1 MQIAKL
7 GVEHPLANSIFL
19 LGQVAVLHPTRALPV
34 VGLRMPWVTGLL
46 RLSFP
51 ATKTEQN
58 TATPSKMRNTK
69 VRSMMRTRGLLRPS
83 TGYKQQDNAAAV
95 WTILQLGVFPST
107 ELFVLGTKAL
117 RKKPSCRHGRP

>member
-7 GVEHPLANSIFL
+7 GVEHPLANSILL

-34 VGLRMPWVTGLL
+34 VVLRMPWVTELL

-51 ATKTEQN
+51 ATKTEQD
-58 TATPSKMRNTK
+58 TATPSKMRKSK
-69 VRSMMRTRGLLRPS
+69 VQSMMRTRGLLRPR

-95 WTILQLGVFPST
+95 WAILQLGVCLST
-107 ELFVLGTKAL
+107 ELLVLGTKAL
-117 RKKPSCRHGRP
+117 RKKPSSRHGRP

>member
-7 GVEHPLANSIFL
+7 GVEHPLANSILL

-34 VGLRMPWVTGLL
+34 VGLRVPWVKELL

-51 ATKTEQN
+51 ATKTEQD
-58 TATPSKMRNTK
+58 TATPLKMRQSK
-69 VRSMMRTRGLLRPS
+69 VRSMLRTRGLLRPR

-95 WTILQLGVFPST
+95 WNILQLGVCPST
-107 ELFVLGTKAL
+107 ELLVLGTKVL

>member
-7 GVEHPLANSIFL
+7 GVEHPLANSIL
-19 LGQVAVLHPTRALPV
+19 LLVQAAVLHPTRALPLV
-34 VGLRMPWVTGLL
+34 RLRMPWVTGLL

-51 ATKTEQN
+51 ATKTEQD
-58 TATPSKMRNTK
+58 TATPSKMRKSK
-69 VRSMMRTRGLLRPS
+69 VRSMMRTRGLLRPR

-95 WTILQLGVFPST
+95 WTIFKLGVFPST
-107 ELFVLGTKAL
+107 ELLVLGTEAL